1 MFVRIY
7 PRKHTDAVVTFEAFS
22 ESIQPWPGMF
32 AEPDG
37 SFVWVIPTEDSRYQ
51 LDGMIYDR
59 DGGIEY
65 VELKGTACRSM
76 WDSICLNLFLDT
88 HGRIRSDAWYDQPS
102 IHDVEN
108 NSWLSPSEVASNLEI
123 I

>member
-7 PRKHTDAVVTFEAFS
+7 PRKHSGAFVTFEAFS

-32 AEPDG
+32 VEPDG
-37 SFVWVIPTEDSRYQ
+37 SFVWVIPTTEKRYQ

-59 DGGIEY
+59 DNAIEY
-65 VELKGTACRSM
+65 IELKGTACRSM
-76 WDSICLNLFLDT
+76 WDAICLNLFLDQD
-88 HGRIRSDAWYDQPS
+88 GRLLSDSWYEQPS

-108 NSWLSPSEVASNLEI
+108 NSWLSPSEIASKFETI
-123 I
+123 